1 MNVSYANATLS
12 AHTEQRVKV
21 IKEVKVNRVVNKNL
35 LLLVFRI
42 PFLSMM
48 ASSLLW
54 RGEHMRKITSLVE
67 YGHKKMLHLK
77 GLLYK
82 A

>member
-1 MNVSYANATLS
+1 M
-12 AHTEQRVKV
+12 KV
-21 IKEVKVNRVVNKNL
+21 IKAVKVNRVVNKNL

-54 RGEHMRKITSLVE
+54 RGEHMRKIISLVE
-67 YGHKKMLHLK
+67 YGHQKMLHLRY
-77 GLLYK
+77 LII
-82 A
+82 